1 MHFLLLFYLLYYLD
15 VSTNFLRQGM
25 DILEECDV
33 RNRLGGGVLRNFSL
47 RKKAYL
53 FIDL

>member
-1 MHFLLLFYLLYYLD
+1 M
-15 VSTNFLRQGM
+15 RQGM

-47 RKKAYL
+47 RKKSL
-53 FIDL
+53 LVPRFIVISDLRGIDELI